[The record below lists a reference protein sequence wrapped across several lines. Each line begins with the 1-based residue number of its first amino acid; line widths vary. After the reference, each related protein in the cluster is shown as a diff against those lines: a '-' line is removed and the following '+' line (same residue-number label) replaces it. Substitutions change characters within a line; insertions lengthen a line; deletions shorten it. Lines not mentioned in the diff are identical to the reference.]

1 MGIHDYKINK
11 TLPAVEEKIRT
22 AEYSDNN
29 KIAILDFENY
39 LFATGVGG
47 LRVLSCISTMNMYAK
62 KTTKDFSVMTRL
74 DVQGMVAEVE
84 RSNLSDYTK
93 VQRKTILKQFFR
105 WLQGENNAAAWI
117 KAGMKQKSKKLPEN
131 LLLESEVKRMI
142 ETASSPRDKALIAIL
157 YDSGARIGEI
167 GDLKI
172 RNVIFDQYG
181 AILEIKGKTGA
192 RRTRI
197 MFSMEYISTWI
208 NNHPNRQNSDDYLF
222 VNVTGKRT
230 KKQMSHDGI
239 LKAIKKA
246 TQLAG
251 VDKRVYNHLFRH
263 SRATELANHLTESQM
278 DKYLGWVPG
287 SHMPAVYV
295 HLSGRDTDEA
305 ILQMYGKSTK
315 EDKLPELTSRTCP
328 RCKKENGPTSSFCA
342 QCGMPLSM
350 DAMQEAQTSQEKLM
364 HAIEMIM
371 RNDEIRHML
380 DEV

>member
-1 MGIHDYKINK
+1 MGIHDYKINR

-22 AEYSDNN
+22 AEYSETNR
-29 KIAILDFENY
+29 IAILDFENY

-47 LRVLSCISTMNMYAK
+47 LRVLSCISTLNIFAK
-62 KTTKDFSVMTRL
+62 KAIKDFSVMTRL
-74 DVQGMVAEVE
+74 DVQGIVAEVE

-93 VQRKTILKQFFR
+93 LQRKAILKQFFR
-105 WLQGENNAAAWI
+105 WSQGENNAASWI
-117 KAGMKQKSKKLPEN
+117 KTGMKLKSKKLPEN

-142 ETASSPRDKALIAIL
+142 EAADSPRDKALIAIL

-167 GDLKI
+167 GNLKI
-172 RNVIFDQYG
+172 RNVVFDQYG

-208 NNHPNRQNSDDYLF
+208 NNHPNRKNTDDYLF
-222 VNVTGKRT
+222 INVTGKNT
-230 KKQMSHDGI
+230 QKQMSHDGI

-246 TQLAG
+246 AEQAG
-251 VDKRVYNHLFRH
+251 IDKRVYNHLFRH
-263 SRATELANHLTESQM
+263 TRATELANHLTEAQM
-278 DKYLGWVPG
+278 DTHLGWVPG

-295 HLSGRDTDEA
+295 HLSGKDTDEA
-305 ILQMYGKSTK
+305 ILNMYGKSTK
-315 EDKLPELTSRTCP
+315 EEKLPELISRTCP

-342 QCGMPLSM
+342 QCGLPLSL

-371 RNDEIRHML
+371 RNDEIRNML